1 MHENGKELIE
11 IEMVWVIV
19 DKQLKNPKKMKDN
32 LDF

>member
-1 MHENGKELIE
+1 MHENRKELIE

>member
-1 MHENGKELIE
+1 MHENRKEQIE

-19 DKQLKNPKKMKDN
+19 DKQLKNPKKMQDN